1 MELEADK
8 ELFEMQTKV
17 KNQAEIQKLE

>member
-17 KNQAEIQKLE
+17 KNQTEIQKLD